1 MNLTGWA
8 NKEVPLAQLTVL
20 GREFEIQTILF
31 DKDGTLLDFVYTWG
45 KWGELLLAR
54 FSAELK
60 GRQLPDL
67 PANLLEMWGMRY
79 NEAGE
84 FAGYDRNSPLSMGT
98 VDDLLT
104 LLAWEGYRHGLS
116 WAEAWVLAET
126 CRLAADA
133 GLKQSRTARLIPGV
147 LPFLEQCERSGIKL
161 GIVTSDETS
170 AAEEHLEWL
179 GIRRFFSI
187 CLGADRVNRGKP
199 FPDMVESACQQIAVD
214 VARTAVIGD
223 TDGDMQMARSAGA
236 AAAIGLDAE
245 GIAGKNGFPQ
255 ADIVIASYDELAIRK
270 GQ

>member
-1 MNLTGWA
+1 MG
-8 NKEVPLAQLTVL
+8 QLIVHD
-20 GREFEIQTILF
+20 REFEIQAILF

-45 KWGELLLAR
+45 KWGELLLAC
-54 FSAELK
+54 FSAEIK
-60 GRQLPDL
+60 GRRLPAL

-104 LLAWEGYRHGLS
+104 LLAWEGYRLGLS
-116 WAEAWVLAET
+116 WAEAWMLAGT

-236 AAAIGLDAE
+236 AAAIGLGAE